1 MTNKH
6 LSTFEREMQD
16 PNFRE
21 QFEKEYDE
29 FLLSQNHHE
38 SHEKWQNA
46 REKTGNKNKWQN

>member
-1 MTNKH
+1 
-6 LSTFEREMQD
+6 MQA

-38 SHEKWQNA
+38 AHEKWQNA